1 MLNCCIERK
10 KAREA
15 LSGDSKSPSGDGS
28 SVSSVVGDN
37 KNSPNKDVS
46 LSSDEEF
53 YECPEEEASIDG
65 TEGITASLPSDEI
78 AIGVIPSGTTENEDA
93 ALSSSL
99 ASSVGQSSSVTD
111 SALFA
116 EPLTY
121 QPEGRLHQHEDLM
134 LLNVSEPLYVPVTQ
148 EPSPMTED
156 LLEEHAEV
164 LAK

>member
-15 LSGDSKSPSGDGS
+15 LSGDGKSPDGDGS
-28 SVSSVVGDN
+28 SVSSVVGDS

-53 YECPEEEASIDG
+53 YECPEEEALIDG
-65 TEGITASLPSDEI
+65 TEGVAPSMPSDEI
-78 AIGVIPSGTTENEDA
+78 AIGTTENEDA
-93 ALSSSL
+93 ALGSSL
-99 ASSVGQSSSVTD
+99 ASSVGGQPSSVTN

-116 EPLTY
+116 EPLACR
-121 QPEGRLHQHEDLM
+121 PEGRLHQHEDLM
-134 LLNVSEPLYVPVTQ
+134 LLNVSEPLYIPVTQ